1 MNKLKVLATVLLS
14 AIVLFTVSC
23 DSGSSNGSKL
33 DGYKKTESGLLYKFD
48 AKGDGTVTPAEGDFL
63 DVVMV
68 YGTEDTTLFDS
79 RTIPTREKMSIPMM
93 ASVFQGDI
101 YEGLGMM
108 HVGDSA
114 SFAMVADSVWL
125 KLFRM
130 PSPPPGLDSLDY
142 LYFYVKLNEILSAEE
157 MQARKDQEMKEFQ
170 ETELTARTEYLQ
182 ANYPDLQPDE
192 NGLYYIRTKKGSGN
206 KPSTG
211 QNVKVHYTG
220 TLLDGTK
227 FDSSIDRGEPYEFPL
242 GQQRVIKGWDLG
254 IAKMHKGEKG
264 VLIIPSELGYG
275 PRGSGR
281 IAPYST
287 LVFEVELVDISDAPS
302 K

>member
-1 MNKLKVLATVLLS
+1 MNKLKVLATILLT

-23 DSGSSNGSKL
+23 DGGGDSKL

-48 AKGDGTVTPAEGDFL
+48 TKGDGINTPVEGNFL

-68 YGTEDTTLFDS
+68 YGTGDTILFDS

-114 SFAMVADSVWL
+114 TFAMVADSVWL

-142 LYFYVKLNEILSAEE
+142 LYFHVKLNEILTAEE
-157 MQARKDQEMKEFQ
+157 MQARKDQELKEFR
-170 ETELTARTEYLQ
+170 EAELVARTEYLQ

-192 NGLYYIRTKKGSGN
+192 NGLYYVRTKKGSGAN
-206 KPSTG
+206 PKTG
-211 QNVKVHYTG
+211 QSVKMHYTG
-220 TLLDGTK
+220 TLLNGTK
-227 FDSSIDRGEPYEFPL
+227 FDSSVDRGEPYEFPL
-242 GQQRVIKGWDLG
+242 GQGRVIQGWDLN
-254 IAKMHKGEKG
+254 IAKMQKGEKG

-275 PRGSGR
+275 ARGNGR
-281 IAPYST
+281 IEPFST
-287 LVFEVELVDISDAPS
+287 LIFELELVDFSDSPS